1 MLNAKEVFASF
12 TGEPKWLI
20 GQAGSS
26 DSQIWLEGSSL
37 QADSNILVT
46 LTSAGEERSVF
57 ISNQGI
63 QEIVAG
69 QLVDASPEVQ
79 SEASKPK
86 YVGIKKAMSFS
97 GYAFAILLMVFAG
110 LSFTGNVKARIV
122 LTGSMA
128 PAINTGDVIVTTPI
142 ARKAPQVDDV
152 IAYQAK
158 RFNGE
163 DVAVFSHRIIGG
175 DIDNG
180 FIVKGDAN
188 KSPDPQKPK
197 AEDILGVVFFVIPFI
212 GNLLTPKALF
222 LLLPSIFGLWLIMG
236 AMRNVE

>member
-1 MLNAKEVFASF
+1 MLGPNFLHTQVFV
-12 TGEPKWLI
+12 GET
-20 GQAGSS
+20 
-26 DSQIWLEGSSL
+26 DSQIWLEGSPLESD
-37 QADSNILVT
+37 ANILVT
-46 LTSAGEERSVF
+46 VTSASGEKSAY

-69 QLVDASPEVQ
+69 QLVDAAPEVQ

-86 YVGIKKAMSFS
+86 YVGIKKVMSFS

-128 PAINTGDVIVTTPI
+128 PAINVGDVILTLPI
-142 ARKAPQVDDV
+142 AKKAPQIDDV

-163 DVAVFSHRIIGG
+163 NVAVFSHRIIDG
-175 DIDNG
+175 DVENG

-188 KSPDPQKPK
+188 KSPDPQKPT

-222 LLLPSIFGLWLIMG
+222 LLLPCAFGLWLIMD
-236 AMRNVE
+236 AMKNVE

>member
-1 MLNAKEVFASF
+1 VFRQPIFADDPF
-12 TGEPKWLI
+12 
-20 GQAGSS
+20 
-26 DSQIWLEGSSL
+26 SQLWLEGSPL
-37 QADSNILVT
+37 RVEQNILVT
-46 LTSAGEERSVF
+46 VTSASGEKSAY
-57 ISNQGI
+57 ISNQGV
-63 QEIVAG
+63 QEIVAA
-69 QLVDASPEVQ
+69 QLIDAAPEPQAVATQ
-79 SEASKPK
+79 QR
-86 YVGIKKAMSFS
+86 YVGVKKVMSFS
-97 GYAFAILLMVFAG
+97 GYALAISLMVFAG

-128 PAINTGDVIVTTPI
+128 PAINTGDVIVTVPI

-163 DVAVFSHRIIGG
+163 NVAVFSHRIIDG
-175 DIDNG
+175 DIESG

-222 LLLPSIFGLWLIMG
+222 LLVPSIFGLWLIMD

>member
-1 MLNAKEVFASF
+1 MLNAKEIF
-12 TGEPKWLI
+12 TGFTDEPMWLI
-20 GQAGSS
+20 GKAGSS
-26 DSQIWLEGSSL
+26 DTQIML
-37 QADSNILVT
+37 T
-46 LTSAGEERSVF
+46 LTQASGSKSAH
-57 ISNQGI
+57 ISGGQI
-63 QEIVAG
+63 QYIDTNNLLEAPEQVVETAP
-69 QLVDASPEVQ
+69 VDRFKTLRKLFNYSGYALAVSLLIF
-79 SEASKPK
+79 SAF
-86 YVGIKKAMSFS
+86 SFS
-97 GYAFAILLMVFAG
+97 GA
-110 LSFTGNVKARIV
+110 VKARIV

-128 PAINTGDVIVTTPI
+128 PAINVGDVIVTMPI
-142 ARKAPQVDDV
+142 TSKAPQIDDV

-163 DVAVFSHRIIGG
+163 NVAVFSHRIIGG

-222 LLLPSIFGLWLIMG
+222 LLLPCAFGLWLIMD
-236 AMRNVE
+236 AMKNVE

>member
-1 MLNAKEVFASF
+1 MINNFLKTQIFVSE
-12 TGEPKWLI
+12 I
-20 GQAGSS
+20 
-26 DSQIWLEGSSL
+26 DSQILLEGSPL
-37 QADSNILVT
+37 KGDSNILVT
-46 LTSAGEERSVF
+46 VRSVSGEKSAY
-57 ISNQGI
+57 ISNQGV
-63 QEIVAG
+63 QEIMAG
-69 QLVDASPEVQ
+69 QLVDAAPEVQ
-79 SEASKPK
+79 SESSRPK
-86 YVGIKKAMSFS
+86 YVGIKKAMSLS
-97 GYAFAILLMVFAG
+97 GYVSAILLMVFAG

-128 PAINTGDVIVTTPI
+128 PAINVGDVILTLPITSKTPQI
-142 ARKAPQVDDV
+142 DDV

-163 DVAVFSHRIIGG
+163 NVAVFSHRIIGG

-222 LLLPSIFGLWLIMG
+222 LLLPCAFGLWLIMD
-236 AMRNVE
+236 AMKNVE

>member
-1 MLNAKEVFASF
+1 MLNSKEVFASF
-12 TGEPKWLI
+12 TDEPKWLI
-20 GQAGSS
+20 GKADSS
-26 DSQIWLEGSSL
+26 DSRIWLEGSSL
-37 QADSNILVT
+37 EANSNILVT

-57 ISNQGI
+57 ISNQGV
-63 QEIVAG
+63 QEIVAA
-69 QLVDASPEVQ
+69 QLVDAAPEPQGVVTLQ
-79 SEASKPK
+79 K
-86 YVGIKKAMSFS
+86 YVRLKKVMSFS
-97 GYAFAILLMVFAG
+97 GYALAISLMIFAG

-128 PAINTGDVIVTTPI
+128 PAINTGDVIVTMPI
-142 ARKAPQVDDV
+142 ERKAPQVDDV

-163 DVAVFSHRIIGG
+163 NVAVFSHRIIGG

-197 AEDILGVVFFVIPFI
+197 AEDILGVVFLTIPFI

-222 LLLPSIFGLWLIMG
+222 LLVPSFFGLWLIMD